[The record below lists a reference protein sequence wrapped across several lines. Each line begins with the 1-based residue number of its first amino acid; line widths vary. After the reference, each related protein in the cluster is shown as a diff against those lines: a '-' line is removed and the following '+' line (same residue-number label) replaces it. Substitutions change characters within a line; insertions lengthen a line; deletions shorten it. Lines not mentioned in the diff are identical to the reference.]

1 MCYWCKSYVGEVV
14 VASMLDSGLV
24 GMAVK
29 WYSWWWWQGDGALEA
44 RKPKPA
50 PPKDSLTIDP
60 RPHHHHHTHHTGPK
74 MINNY
79 HHGRGGDNHDQERYV
94 SNAMGI

>member
-1 MCYWCKSYVGEVV
+1 M
-14 VASMLDSGLV
+14 
-24 GMAVK
+24 
-29 WYSWWWWQGDGALEA
+29 GDGALEA

-60 RPHHHHHTHHTGPK
+60 RPHHRHTHNTEPK

-79 HHGRGGDNHDQERYV
+79 HHDRGKDNPEEEQNVTDV
-94 SNAMGI
+94 MGV

>member
-60 RPHHHHHTHHTGPK
+60 RPHHHHTHHTGPK

-79 HHGRGGDNHDQERYV
+79 HHDRGGDNHDQERYV